1 MGQPSWP
8 MIRSDRG
15 MRYPPRPGRRRHPA
29 QANPLGPHPPALLPP
44 LALRELV
51 STFTAAK
58 LRAALFDPHL
68 EQVGVTPSE

>member
-1 MGQPSWP
+1 

-15 MRYPPRPGRRRHPA
+15 MWHPPRPGRRHPA
-29 QANPLGPHPPALLPP
+29 QANPLGPHPATLLRP
-44 LALRELV
+44 LALREPV
-51 STFTAAK
+51 STFTAAN